1 MDKQGQAIL
10 SEYQVQIR
18 TDECAAVGTAC
29 LSEPTVAGQLHMP
42 TEDKLLE
49 KNLVFDIGNGAPLTK
64 REEEIL
70 RLIVSGQTNKQIA
83 HQLSRSERT
92 VEYHRNRLMQK
103 IGAHNAAQ
111 LVKVAMVMGLA

>member
-1 MDKQGQAIL
+1 MDKQAIL
-10 SEYQVQIR
+10 SGCQDQIR
-18 TDECAAVGTAC
+18 TDECAAVGTVC
-29 LSEPTVAGQLHMP
+29 LSEPAIEGRLHMP
-42 TEDKLLE
+42 AEDKLIE
-49 KNLVFDIGNGAPLTK
+49 KKLVFDIGNGVSLTK

-111 LVKVAMVMGLA
+111 LVKVAMVMGLV

>member
-10 SEYQVQIR
+10 SEYQDQIR
-18 TDECAAVGTAC
+18 TDECAAAGTAC
-29 LSEPTVAGQLHMP
+29 LGEPTIEGRL
-42 TEDKLLE
+42 EDKLLE

-111 LVKVAMVMGLA
+111 LVKVAMVMGLI